1 DANVEVVEGL
11 EEGEE
16 LLGSVDM
23 SPEEIARFFDL
34 PTYEAVDSKKASV
47 ATSHDLAESVAKHVL
62 VLDSSLQDQTASR
75 LRGVFID
82 RFSDPRHGKPE
93 RFVWDWWHVPDQY
106 TLMRTPA
113 EEYFGPDGFAE
124 LLEALT
130 KFGQE
135 KLGCCAIPPPW
146 LSVYVDNCEQRF
158 HTDSWHG
165 PWAFV
170 LSLTDWDNRGFTGG
184 ETMILKPHVLDYWR
198 TFQPGIGL
206 EERHF
211 IDTVEPRFNRLTVFD
226 PRFPHGV
233 RTVEGT
239 RDPLKGRLVIHC
251 WFTDP
256 QPFFTGG
263 LSAEQATEALNDALS
278 KVYPAL
284 EGVGRVTGVLT
295 VRLHVSAKTGEILKI
310 EALTD
315 TLIPDPND
323 VGGIDDEGVGE
334 ASGAREDV
342 LAAVQEGLRGARFPA
357 AKEDSFVTVPFLFE

>member
-1 DANVEVVEGL
+1 
-11 EEGEE
+11 
-16 LLGSVDM
+16 
-23 SPEEIARFFDL
+23 
-34 PTYEAVDSKKASV
+34 DSS
-47 ATSHDLAESVAKHVL
+47 AEHVL
-62 VLDSSLQDQTASR
+62 VTDSFLEDDTAAR
-75 LRGVFID
+75 LRGVFHD
-82 RFSDPRHGKPE
+82 RFSKPREGSSE

-113 EEYFGPDGFAE
+113 ENYFGPEGFTE

-135 KLGCCAIPPPW
+135 KLGCTAISPPW
-146 LSVYVDNCEQRF
+146 LSVYVDGCEQRY

-170 LSLTDWDNRGFTGG
+170 LSLTGDLALYRVQYRTEYLHYWENRGFTGG

-198 TFQPGIGL
+198 SFQPGIGL
-206 EERHF
+206 EEKHF

-233 RTVEGT
+233 RPVGGT
-239 RDPLKGRLVIHC
+239 RDPLKGRLVIHG

-263 LSAEQATEALNDALS
+263 LSAEEATDPLNDALAN
-278 KVYPAL
+278 VYPAL
-284 EGVGRVTGVLT
+284 AEVGRVTGVLT
-295 VRLHVSAKTGEILKI
+295 VRLHVSGESGEVIDVV
-310 EALTD
+310 ALTD

-323 VGGIDDEGVGE
+323 LAVDEEGVE
-334 ASGAREDV
+334 EDARADV
-342 LAAVQEGLRGARFPA
+342 LGVVEEGCRGARFPSA
-357 AKEDSFVTVPFLFE
+357 AAEDTFITVPFVFQ